1 MHAPL
6 QRAQRTDL
14 ANPAAHGER
23 WILTLDCEDRV
34 GIVAGVTGFLAERGG
49 FILDSQQYAD
59 VETGRYFM
67 RVSFAGA
74 DPTRPLDQATLEREF
89 REVADRFHMHWQL
102 VAESRRPRVMVAVS
116 RTSHCLND
124 LLHRHRSGQLPIDIA
139 AVVSNHPDLQG
150 LAEWHGVPFHHLP
163 VSPDTRKDQE
173 NRLLDLFEQSNADLL
188 VLARYMQVLS
198 PALAR
203 ALWGRC
209 INIHHAFLPS
219 FPGARPYERAHAAG
233 VKLIGATSHFVS
245 EELDQG
251 PIIEQ
256 AVIRV
261 DHRCSVRDLVALG
274 SDIEAQ
280 VLSRSVKWW
289 AERRVFLNG
298 SRTVVLS

>member
-74 DPTRPLDQATLEREF
+74 DPARPLDQATLEREF

-124 LLHRHRSGQLPIDIA
+124 LLHWCRTILTSRAWRSGTA
-139 AVVSNHPDLQG
+139 FRS
-150 LAEWHGVPFHHLP
+150 
-163 VSPDTRKDQE
+163 TTCRCRRK
-173 NRLLDLFEQSNADLL
+173 
-188 VLARYMQVLS
+188 
-198 PALAR
+198 P
-203 ALWGRC
+203 GR
-209 INIHHAFLPS
+209 IKKT
-219 FPGARPYERAHAAG
+219 G
-233 VKLIGATSHFVS
+233 
-245 EELDQG
+245 
-251 PIIEQ
+251 
-256 AVIRV
+256 
-261 DHRCSVRDLVALG
+261 CSTY
-274 SDIEAQ
+274 S
-280 VLSRSVKWW
+280 S
-289 AERRVFLNG
+289 
-298 SRTVVLS
+298 SRTRTCWCWRATCRF